1 MRPTVVLFAVL
12 GLAFWA
18 TGCSTARL
26 ATLRSGAKD
35 TAVAEADKAKS
46 GDAAKSTDTSTAAA
60 EKTTPSA
67 TQPAKPAETQVAKAA
82 APPADPKPAAA
93 PTETQTAAAKQET
106 PAKDA
111 AAHPFQPSRPAAPA
125 AQTDIAAADGKGNRG
140 PGDIS
145 KELLLL
151 INRELEDASAEER
164 TEWFNH
170 LKHVDPSL
178 VPDILRARRMT
189 RELAAQ
195 QGAAP
200 ANGQMNSSPTVATAE
215 RRPTA
220 PAPTTV
226 GLGWSNP
233 WTPNAAAPT
242 NDPFGVVPVSH
253 DDRAGGTSVVRA
265 DHTVVAGTSQRADHA
280 VYRVPHDGTGSGI
293 VLQNYEL
300 AAGAPPGQ
308 TAMAAGS
315 DAGYSQPSAGV
326 PWPARPENTVATP
339 SAAAPSRNFGTN
351 LVQNMVGLV
360 PGRPQTG
367 SNPPGAGASGITQTS
382 AQQPVEE
389 SFTQQLEQTIAYV
402 ERDVARLS
410 PTGSPAA
417 QGEYVRLHV
426 ILRLLYLMANQQ
438 ERALT
443 AIPNIPPAEQ
453 EFWQQLIWGMANAL
467 DHQHMPE
474 AKDRATQ
481 TITQLNSAI
490 RRLQEQ
496 ADLQIRHAA
505 FCHQI
510 LYFGNYEKL
519 PRNEF
524 SPGQEVLLYAE
535 LDNFKSDPT
544 ADGQYRTLLRSSIE
558 ILSPNGELRKQID
571 FPATE
576 DLCSTYRRDYFHN
589 YQFRI
594 PERMPLGPHV
604 LKLTVFD
611 ELSGKLSSYTVNFLV
626 K

>member
-1 MRPTVVLFAVL
+1 MRPTIVFIASL
-12 GLAFWA
+12 GVAFWT

-26 ATLRSGAKD
+26 AALRVGSKE
-35 TAVAEADKAKS
+35 TAVAQADKAKS
-46 GDAAKSTDTSTAAA
+46 GDAATSAETKTAAPD
-60 EKTTPSA
+60 K
-67 TQPAKPAETQVAKAA
+67 QPDPAATQVAQASSTTT
-82 APPADPKPAAA
+82 DTKPAAA
-93 PTETQTAAAKQET
+93 KPET
-106 PAKDA
+106 PAA
-111 AAHPFQPSRPAAPA
+111 AATVTAAKPEAPAHPFQPSRPESPA
-125 AQTDIAAADGKGNRG
+125 ASSDVATADGKTSRG
-140 PGDIS
+140 PGDIN

-170 LKHVDPSL
+170 LKHVDPTI

-195 QGAAP
+195 PATAP
-200 ANGQMNSSPTVATAE
+200 PTDNGPAHLQSVAATAE
-215 RRPTA
+215 RGRTSP
-220 PAPTTV
+220 PATTV

-233 WTPNAAAPT
+233 WSQNPAAPT
-242 NDPFGVVPVSH
+242 NDPFGVVPANH
-253 DDRAGGTSVVRA
+253 DDRAGSSAVIRA
-265 DHTVVAGTSQRADHA
+265 DHTLVAGTPQRAEHA
-280 VYRVPHDGTGSGI
+280 VYRVSPEGNTSGV
-293 VLQNYEL
+293 VLQNYEIATGATSDQTL
-300 AAGAPPGQ
+300 PAAAADPADPP
-308 TAMAAGS
+308 S
-315 DAGYSQPSAGV
+315 SGV
-326 PWPARPENTVATP
+326 PWPSRPENTATAP
-339 SAAAPSRNFGTN
+339 AAAPAAASPSRNFGTN

-360 PGRPQTG
+360 PGRPLSG
-367 SNPPGAGASGITQTS
+367 SNQPAAGPSGIAQAS

-389 SFTQQLEQTIAYV
+389 TFTQQLEQTIAYV

-410 PTGSPAA
+410 PTGSTAA
-417 QGEYVRLHV
+417 QGEYLRLHV
-426 ILRLLYLMANQQ
+426 VLRLLYLMAHQQ

-496 ADLQIRHAA
+496 ADLQIRHAT

-604 LKLTVFD
+604 LKLTVVD